1 MAKKEEEVVEQEIP
15 LTDLLKHSRMVDAN
29 IVAVQTQQ
37 AREDVKAQW
46 GLIDPSEIADQAP
59 VVTKPATKKELA
71 QLDSLKRELDAA
83 NSRMVELGGQLDQL
97 ATERDAAVRELT
109 ELRAQLSSSSSTK
122 TDEEAAAGA
131 AAKLAQQ
138 SGDEPPPWLQGE
150 QK

>member
-1 MAKKEEEVVEQEIP
+1 MAKKEEEVVEKEYS
-15 LTDLLKHSRMVDAN
+15 LHELLAHSRTVDAN
-29 IVAVQTQQ
+29 IIADQTMQ
-37 AREDVKAQW
+37 AREAVKAQW
-46 GLIDPSEIADQAP
+46 GLTDPSETTP

-71 QLDSLKRELDAA
+71 DQQKAFDIEKKDLEARLLESQNANVDLAKQVESLQGELSA
-83 NSRMVELGGQLDQL
+83 
-97 ATERDAAVRELT
+97 
-109 ELRAQLSSSSSTK
+109 LRAQLSSSSTK